1 MCEPAAIDFEQ
12 VKSFD
17 DFDIVANGL
26 VINCELSKHLQ
37 LKYYELCSSQK
48 LFLHERILNGL
59 NCKLIVGVISETIN
73 IADAIRASEFSGA
86 SYNTQQKED
95 FVTWENT
102 LVAFEKLG
110 MNVEFILIR
119 LRLLMSLCDN
129 AIRHKRMKSSDGQ
142 MEVDEVDIEV
152 KFREVA
158 KAPWSIPFSLGKGS
172 C

>member
-48 LFLHERILNGL
+48 LFLHE
-59 NCKLIVGVISETIN
+59 
-73 IADAIRASEFSGA
+73 
-86 SYNTQQKED
+86 QKED